1 MPVASDQ
8 ENLSAEQRTGD
19 DGLSRP
25 VDWDAVRADYVD
37 GPLTVTAVEQKYGIT
52 RTQLYWMRDKKG
64 WPRRN
69 AGHASRATLI
79 KRLMKLLEKQI
90 AELEDDM
97 AKPDRTVSDK
107 EVALLGNL
115 TRNLE
120 KLTELDRKERGPGK
134 PARNATEIE
143 ALRKKIVARL
153 NELKKG

>member
-1 MPVASDQ
+1 MPVAPDQ
-8 ENLSAEQRTGD
+8 MNVKPGD
-19 DGLSRP
+19 QTRGEA
-25 VDWDAVRADYVD
+25 DWDAVRLDYVQ
-37 GPLTVTAVEQKYGIT
+37 GAMTVPEIEDKHGVT
-52 RTQLYWMRDKKG
+52 RTQLYWRRAREN

-97 AKPDRTVSDK
+97 AKPDRTISDK

-134 PARNATEIE
+134 PARNSAEIE
-143 ALRKKIVARL
+143 VLRKKIAARL
-153 NELKKG
+153 SELKKG